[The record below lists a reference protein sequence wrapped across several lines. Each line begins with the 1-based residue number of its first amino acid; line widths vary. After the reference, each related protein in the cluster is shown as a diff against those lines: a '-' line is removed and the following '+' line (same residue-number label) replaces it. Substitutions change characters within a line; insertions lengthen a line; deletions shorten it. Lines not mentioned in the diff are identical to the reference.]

1 MKDLAYFK
9 IEEDMT
15 PRDASDA
22 LEMAKKA
29 GFDEVIVYH
38 HEKADITNASYL
50 EQLLSLF
57 RGAYR
62 HKVALYIADD
72 RYDFSGTGF
81 GQLSSVKELW
91 QKVMVIK
98 EKSEVCQGEEILCE
112 YKDNCVVAT
121 LPPALDKFPYGHMP
135 DLTNPDSARLIIEGV
150 YKPLINE
157 FKKFVGYEF
166 RGFLC
171 NCPIWDCAEYET
183 VPYSKAAVER
193 FLEDAPLPEV
203 DLFFAAAKEE
213 SPSAGWSDYL
223 ECFDIEESF
232 VLPLKKFCDE
242 NNLELAI
249 ATGTSSVSE
258 EFGKENSSIFINPYG
273 DNCYMPDVAKSYDA
287 VLAYKHKCG
296 CVIKIAKG
304 MEMLKNIGR
313 IFEEYPNCDCVKLC
327 DFKGTDKNCCVLI
340 NHKKE
345 EVSLGLLM
353 PGEWAIYDWERDIVY
368 DFEPKRTYTFPPES
382 FLCLVKKEGAMY
394 PEPLGIKAGGV
405 ITKELEVA
413 ETIPYKEEGG
423 KFTFTLPGEGLS
435 GKYIELAGDGGYVAV
450 KLGYNQY
457 KTLTRAV
464 YPLYDFLC
472 GQECRGETDGKITEI
487 RIMKETEA

>member
-112 YKDNCVVAT
+112 YEDNCVVAT

-171 NCPIWDCAEYET
+171 NCPIWDCAEYEN
-183 VPYSKAAVER
+183 VPYSKAAVEK
-193 FLEDAPLPEV
+193 
-203 DLFFAAAKEE
+203 FAGKLRRIAEGQAD
-213 SPSAGWSDYL
+213 DYKMHSG
-223 ECFDIEESF
+223 IEENY
-232 VLPLKKFCDE
+232 LQPLRKFTSEEGLRFIKAEKKPD
-242 NNLELAI
+242 
-249 ATGTSSVSE
+249 GSVS
-258 EFGKENSSIFINPYG
+258 INVPGEGLYTPHISESYG
-273 DNCYMPDVAKSYDA
+273 ALCALAK
-287 VLAYKHKCG
+287 KHKG
-296 CVIKIAKG
+296 VIKIAKG

-327 DFKGTDKNCCVLI
+327 DFKGTDKNCCVLM
-340 NHKKE
+340 NDKKE

-353 PGEWAIYDWERDIVY
+353 TGEWAIYDWERDIVY
-368 DFEPKRTYTFPPES
+368 DFEPKRAYTFSPES
-382 FLCLVKKEGAMY
+382 FLCLIKKEGAMY

-405 ITKELEVA
+405 ITKELEVV
-413 ETIPYKEEGG
+413 ETLPFKEEGG
-423 KFTFTLPGEGLS
+423 KFAFTLPAEGLS

-472 GQECRGETDGKITEI
+472 GQECLGEVDGEITEI
-487 RIMKETEA
+487 RIMKET